1 MTAENAWDIMLNK
14 VRDSKP
20 STFMHLAE
28 NLFQYVSLKHQ
39 MIFIFFINLH
49 RSLFGAVDRTFLPVS
64 VVDLHMHH
72 STRLIAQHG
81 WVASIPFGNGPQ
93 LSQILIC
100 PPQFATWKNRWIIY
114 FPKSHKQ
121 QVWLPMEA
129 HAIIICL
136 SFLYHMYIIRR
147 RCALI
152 CCQKRGAL
160 RRAGGRAREGERE
173 KSKEIGLEHY
183 ACSLPS
189 VSQWGRALGSLAT
202 CPGRRQGLFIQKAI
216 RVHLLPQSRCS

>member
-1 MTAENAWDIMLNK
+1 MLGIL

-20 STFMHLAE
+20 STFMHLAD
-28 NLFQYVSLKHQ
+28 NFWQHVSLKHQ

-49 RSLFGAVDRTFLPVS
+49 RSLFGAVHRTFLPVS

-114 FPKSHKQ
+114 FPKSDKQ

-147 RCALI
+147 CCALI
-152 CCQKRGAL
+152 CCQKRAAL
-160 RRAGGRAREGERE
+160 RLAGGRASKRGRVRER
-173 KSKEIGLEHY
+173 KVK
-183 ACSLPS
+183 
-189 VSQWGRALGSLAT
+189 R
-202 CPGRRQGLFIQKAI
+202 
-216 RVHLLPQSRCS
+216 